1 MNNNTIILY
10 PSNWLYNAGVI
21 GLLRVLES
29 ASASKFELLADDGTI
44 EGNNLID
51 SVKRTVTT
59 KNTTPLPKPLD
70 ELSAWHWNY
79 TSLSFEWN
87 YGSVKNFV
95 RQNLERARQVSNRT
109 KLRDQLTCKGFAYGT
124 SSVDFGNIN
133 QHITDIFAKAFGR
146 NPTLTVDQAANE
158 IVNMIDQNK
167 HAYIYRKSIGYLF
180 SKGGFYSNLFNPS
193 WFKDLR
199 KFIEFFGEQS
209 IFRKSNSRSKCVF
222 CSGSNFELEPIDAEQ
237 MSFLFPV
244 FSQFP
249 NAYWRN
255 DEKAV
260 TQICSFCR
268 FIILHQHLS
277 LSRLSDGSEIFIN
290 APSFR
295 VMYEMNK
302 LAKELYGTSSAE
314 ETRSKRE
321 TLAMSV
327 IEYVTRIRATLGV
340 WTAMNLEIV
349 SRKGSEI
356 EFFSLPYEVI
366 QLISDREI
374 AAQLSEIGEFK
385 ILDLVLKQEYSKLPE
400 VGYRLLRIAL
410 ANERGKQ
417 DRDFINDWLYLDRNK
432 QKQIDLQHFADKI
445 LHLYALIEQKQ
456 QRSASYGHTSIARTY
471 AR

>member
-1 MNNNTIILY
+1 MSSITLY
-10 PSNWLYNAGVI
+10 PSNWLYNAGMI
-21 GLLRVLES
+21 GLIRVLERIEGVHTS
-29 ASASKFELLADDGTI
+29 SIGAGGGVTIDLSTTLSSSHTIEDQGEKFEIPLLALHWLLESWEQLTEKQGRSESERIKEVWGKLFNAWYRGFFNADTRYLFKASKRSKALILQLSDFLESLLDQD
-44 EGNNLID
+44 
-51 SVKRTVTT
+51 V
-59 KNTTPLPKPLD
+59 D
-70 ELSAWHWNY
+70 E
-79 TSLSFEWN
+79 
-87 YGSVKNFV
+87 
-95 RQNLERARQVSNRT
+95 
-109 KLRDQLTCKGFAYGT
+109 
-124 SSVDFGNIN
+124 
-133 QHITDIFAKAFGR
+133 GR
-146 NPTLTVDQAANE
+146 N
-158 IVNMIDQNK
+158 
-167 HAYIYRKSIGYLF
+167 S
-180 SKGGFYSNLFNPS
+180 
-193 WFKDLR
+193 
-199 KFIEFFGEQS
+199 
-209 IFRKSNSRSKCVF
+209 
-222 CSGSNFELEPIDAEQ
+222 
-237 MSFLFPV
+237 
-244 FSQFP
+244 
-249 NAYWRN
+249 
-255 DEKAV
+255 
-260 TQICSFCR
+260 CSFCLR
-268 FIILHQHLS
+268 NSNFKYKNIFTSEHSKQLGASSGEKGVPNSFWNLNPDQSLHVCDFCSFVLLNHHLA
-277 LSRLSDGSEIFIN
+277 LTRLSDGSEIFIN

-385 ILDLVLKQEYSKLPE
+385 ILNLVLKQEYSKLPE

-410 ANERGKQ
+410 AKERAKQ